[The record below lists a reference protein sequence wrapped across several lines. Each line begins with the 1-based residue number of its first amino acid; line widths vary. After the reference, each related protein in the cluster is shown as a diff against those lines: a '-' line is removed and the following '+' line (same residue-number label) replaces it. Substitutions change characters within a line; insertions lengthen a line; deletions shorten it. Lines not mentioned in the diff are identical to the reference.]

1 MRRPVA
7 CAVLLATVVLSC
19 DREARRYRDTAP
31 PPGAITQSSVHAGQP
46 PPYPAAPA
54 PYQDNAWAVSE
65 GKLLFSSFNCSGCH
79 ANGGGGMG
87 PALMDDR
94 WIYGSS
100 PSNIYQTILE
110 GRPNG
115 MPSFRGK
122 IAGNDVWKLVAFV
135 RALGALTRIDVPS
148 ARGDHMR
155 ATPPLPT
162 RDRQQPVRQ
171 EAEHP

>member
-1 MRRPVA
+1 MRRAAAGVVA
-7 CAVLLATVVLSC
+7 AFALIASC
-19 DREARRYRDTAP
+19 DREARRYQDTAP
-31 PPGAITQSSVHAGQP
+31 PPGGIAQSTVHAGQVP
-46 PPYPAAPA
+46 PFGAPPTA
-54 PYQDNAWAVSE
+54 YQENAWAVSE
-65 GKLLFSSFNCSGCH
+65 GKQLFSAFNCVGCH

-87 PALMDDR
+87 PALMDER
-94 WIYGSS
+94 WIYGSH
-100 PSNIYQTILE
+100 PSNVFQTIVE

-135 RALGALTRIDVPS
+135 RSLGGLTGIDVPS

-162 RDRQQPVRQ
+162 RDRVAPVRQ
-171 EAEHP
+171 EAPQP